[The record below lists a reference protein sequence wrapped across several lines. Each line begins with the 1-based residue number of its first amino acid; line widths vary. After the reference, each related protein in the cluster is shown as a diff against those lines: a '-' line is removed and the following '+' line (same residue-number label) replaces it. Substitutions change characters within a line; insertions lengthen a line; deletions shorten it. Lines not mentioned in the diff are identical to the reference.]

1 MTQGGPFPVET
12 PWSHHAGK
20 RQAMAAISATLARPQ
35 ARLQGN
41 CKVPDVGCRR
51 VGGPNGEEL
60 SRWRLVRCDA
70 NSNGACAAEWK
81 HACNNPIQSFFAQLK
96 EVYPM
101 PVVSL
106 IFPPLVWSAF
116 DSAYPSTAVLSAF
129 LRQHGIETTQ
139 DDLNDE
145 FARFLVDGPLLSR
158 LGAGKVAHLNSDSVT
173 AAAARWAQRNRQQ
186 LLDGQGRLL
195 PRHEDSTNYRHVM
208 EILSRPFFTDGSVG
222 AQWRIDQVRHPGDT
236 YVEFYEWCAIAERLP
251 TDVSLIGISV
261 PMGPQL
267 LPALLLADH
276 LKKARP
282 GVPIVLGGPTLSL
295 MDAAD
300 SEKLLAFHP
309 AVNCIVRYDGEFPL
323 LELAR
328 QALAGTWNPRAVAG
342 VSYLADGQARH
353 NAPSRGPNV
362 NKLPPPDYP
371 AHMLSRKADP
381 TLAVIQARG
390 CYWGKCDY
398 CDFVELFEG
407 SPAFRGRH
415 PENFVDEIEL
425 LIDHTGIRRF
435 RFITESIP
443 PAFARRACELFLDRH
458 VDLSWHSF
466 AMVDR
471 RFDRDLLALMVEAGC
486 DHLVVGLETMNTR
499 VLKLVH
505 KSADREENLRFLRD
519 ARDVGMRLTVNLIA
533 DLPSTTYEE
542 AEASL
547 AEIRTMS
554 DCFENLSVFSFEP
567 TRSSR
572 VGRSPEKF
580 GLIEAPASGS
590 VGTAQYGLNH
600 YDSVD
605 PAMTASQRAEIHRR
619 YRAFGAEIERRNA
632 ARQSAAV
639 RLDTS
644 RPVRIPVEE
653 LDIVRAKD
661 KLICTQLRTRQKV
674 TVSGRAAQLLTPHIS
689 GNAFMLA
696 AQVDDGGPSDIARNL
711 DKLRILVPAASD
723 SQE

>member
-1 MTQGGPFPVET
+1 
-12 PWSHHAGK
+12 
-20 RQAMAAISATLARPQ
+20 
-35 ARLQGN
+35 
-41 CKVPDVGCRR
+41 
-51 VGGPNGEEL
+51 
-60 SRWRLVRCDA
+60 
-70 NSNGACAAEWK
+70 
-81 HACNNPIQSFFAQLK
+81 
-96 EVYPM
+96 M
-101 PVVSL
+101 PVISL

-116 DSAYPSTAVLSAF
+116 DSVYPSTAVLSAF
-129 LRQHGIETTQ
+129 LRQHGIATTQ
-139 DDLNDE
+139 DDLNGE
-145 FARFLVDGPLLSR
+145 FASFLIDGPLLSR
-158 LGAGKVAHLNSDSVT
+158 LGAGKVAHLNPGSVT
-173 AAAARWAQRNRQQ
+173 AAAARWAQSNKRQ
-186 LLDGQGRLL
+186 LLDSQERLL
-195 PRHEDSTNYRHVM
+195 LRRGDGTDYRHVI

-236 YVEFYEWCAIAERLP
+236 YVAFYEWCAIAERLP

-267 LPALLLADH
+267 VPALLLADH
-276 LKKARP
+276 LKRARP
-282 GVPIVLGGPTLSL
+282 GVPIVFGGPTLSL
-295 MDAAD
+295 MDVAD
-300 SEKLLAFHP
+300 NEKLLASHP
-309 AVNCIVRYDGEFPL
+309 AVNCIVSYDGEFPL

-328 QALAGTWNPRAVAG
+328 QAMAGTWNPSAVAG
-342 VSYLADGQARH
+342 VSYLDGNQARH
-353 NAPSRGPNV
+353 NAPGRGPDV

-371 AHMLSRKADP
+371 AHLLSQKAEP

-415 PENFVDEIEL
+415 PESFVDEIEL
-425 LIDHTGIRRF
+425 LIGRTGIRRF

-443 PAFARRACELFLDRH
+443 PAFARRACELLLDRH
-458 VDLSWHSF
+458 VDLRWHSF

-486 DHLVVGLETMNTR
+486 EYLIVGLETMNTR

-519 ARDVGMRLTVNLIA
+519 ARDVGMRLTINLIT

-554 DCFENLSVFSFEP
+554 DCFENVSVFPFEP

-572 VGRSPEKF
+572 VGRSPERF
-580 GLIEAPASGS
+580 GLIAAPASDV
-590 VGTAQYGLNH
+590 VGTAQYALNH

-605 PAMTASQRAEIHRR
+605 PAMTAAQRAKIHRQ
-619 YRAFGAEIERRNA
+619 YLAFGAEIERRNA
-632 ARQSAAV
+632 ARQSADV
-639 RLDTS
+639 SLDTS

-653 LDIVRAKD
+653 LDIVQAKD
-661 KLICTQLRTRQKV
+661 KLICTQLRTRQRV
-674 TVSGRAAQLLTPHIS
+674 VVSGRAAQLLTPHIS
-689 GNAFMLA
+689 GDAFMLA
-696 AQVDDGGPSDIARNL
+696 AHEDDGGSSDIAGNL
-711 DKLRILVPAASD
+711 DKLRILVPVAD
-723 SQE
+723 DGQ

>member
-1 MTQGGPFPVET
+1 
-12 PWSHHAGK
+12 
-20 RQAMAAISATLARPQ
+20 
-35 ARLQGN
+35 
-41 CKVPDVGCRR
+41 
-51 VGGPNGEEL
+51 
-60 SRWRLVRCDA
+60 
-70 NSNGACAAEWK
+70 
-81 HACNNPIQSFFAQLK
+81 
-96 EVYPM
+96 M
-101 PVVSL
+101 PAVSL

-116 DSAYPSTAVLSAF
+116 DSVYPSTAVLSAF
-129 LRQHGIETTQ
+129 LKQHGIATTQ

-145 FARFLVDGPLLSR
+145 FASFLIDGALLSR
-158 LGAGKVAHLNSDSVT
+158 LGAGKVAHLNSGSVT
-173 AAAARWAQRNRQQ
+173 AAAARWTQRNRRQ
-186 LLDGQGRLL
+186 LLDDQGRLL
-195 PRHEDSTNYRHVM
+195 LRRGDGSDYRHVI
-208 EILSRPFFTDGSVG
+208 EILSRPFFTDGGVG

-236 YVEFYEWCAIAERLP
+236 YVAFYEWCAIAKRLP

-267 LPALLLADH
+267 VPALLLADH
-276 LKKARP
+276 LKRVRP
-282 GVPIVLGGPTLSL
+282 DVPIVFGGPTLSL
-295 MDAAD
+295 MDLAD
-300 SEKLLAFHP
+300 SDKLLASHP

-323 LELAR
+323 LKLAR
-328 QALAGTWNPRAVAG
+328 QALAGTWNPGAIAG
-342 VSYLADGQARH
+342 VSYLDGRQTRH
-353 NAPSRGPNV
+353 NAPEPGPNV

-371 AHMLSRKADP
+371 APILSRKAEP

-398 CDFVELFEG
+398 CDFVELFDG

-415 PENFVDEIEL
+415 PESFVDEIEL

-443 PAFARRACELFLDRH
+443 PAFARRACELLLDRH

-471 RFDRDLLALMVEAGC
+471 RFDRHLLALMVEAGC

-505 KSADREENLRFLRD
+505 KSADRDENLRFLRD
-519 ARDVGMRLTVNLIA
+519 ARDVGMRLTINLIS

-567 TRSSR
+567 TRSSK
-572 VGRSPEKF
+572 VGRSPERF

-590 VGTAQYGLNH
+590 VGTAQYALNH

-605 PAMTASQRAEIHRR
+605 PAMTAAQRAEIHRQ
-619 YRAFGAEIERRNA
+619 YRSFEAEIQRRNA
-632 ARQSAAV
+632 ARQSPDV
-639 RLDTS
+639 RLDTG

-653 LDIVRAKD
+653 LDIVQTED
-661 KLICTQLRTRQKV
+661 KLICTQLRTRQRV
-674 TVSGRAAQLLTPHIS
+674 TVSGQAAQLLIPHIS
-689 GNAFMLA
+689 GDEFMLVTQEDSEVA
-696 AQVDDGGPSDIARNL
+696 SDIACNL
-711 DKLRILVPAASD
+711 GKLRILVRAVRDGKEQRGKPKLPTGPTHSG
-723 SQE
+723 

>member
-1 MTQGGPFPVET
+1 
-12 PWSHHAGK
+12 
-20 RQAMAAISATLARPQ
+20 
-35 ARLQGN
+35 
-41 CKVPDVGCRR
+41 
-51 VGGPNGEEL
+51 
-60 SRWRLVRCDA
+60 
-70 NSNGACAAEWK
+70 
-81 HACNNPIQSFFAQLK
+81 
-96 EVYPM
+96 M
-101 PVVSL
+101 PAVSL

-116 DSAYPSTAVLSAF
+116 DSVYPSTAVLSAF
-129 LRQHGIETTQ
+129 LKQHGIATTQ

-145 FARFLVDGPLLSR
+145 FASFLIDGPLLGR
-158 LGAGKVAHLNSDSVT
+158 LGAGKVAHLNSGSVT
-173 AAAARWAQRNRQQ
+173 AAAARWTQRNKRQ
-186 LLDGQGRLL
+186 LLDDQGRLL
-195 PRHEDSTNYRHVM
+195 LRRGDGSDYRHVI
-208 EILSRPFFTDGSVG
+208 EILSRPFFTDGGVG
-222 AQWRIDQVRHPGDT
+222 AQWRIDQEQHPGDT
-236 YVEFYEWCAIAERLP
+236 YVAFYEWCAIAKRLP
-251 TDVSLIGISV
+251 TDVLLIGISV

-267 LPALLLADH
+267 VPALLLADH
-276 LKKARP
+276 LKRVRP
-282 GVPIVLGGPTLSL
+282 DVPIVFGGPTLSL
-295 MDAAD
+295 MDLAD
-300 SEKLLAFHP
+300 SDKLLASHP

-323 LELAR
+323 LKLVR
-328 QALAGTWNPRAVAG
+328 QALAGTWNPGAIAG
-342 VSYLADGQARH
+342 VSCLDGGHTRH
-353 NAPSRGPNV
+353 NAPEPGPNV

-371 AHMLSRKADP
+371 APVLSRKAEP

-398 CDFVELFEG
+398 CDFVELFDG

-415 PENFVDEIEL
+415 PESFVDEIEL

-443 PAFARRACELFLDRH
+443 PAFARRACELLLDRH

-471 RFDRDLLALMVEAGC
+471 RFDRHLLALMVEAGC

-505 KSADREENLRFLRD
+505 KSADRDENLRFLRD
-519 ARDVGMRLTVNLIA
+519 ARDVGMRLTINLIA

-567 TRSSR
+567 TRSSK
-572 VGRSPEKF
+572 VGRSPERF

-590 VGTAQYGLNH
+590 VGTAQYALNH

-605 PAMTASQRAEIHRR
+605 PAMTAAQRAEIHRQ
-619 YRAFGAEIERRNA
+619 YRSFEAEIQRRNA
-632 ARQSAAV
+632 AGQSPDV

-653 LDIVRAKD
+653 LDIVQTED
-661 KLICTQLRTRQKV
+661 KLICTQLRTRQRV
-674 TVSGRAAQLLTPHIS
+674 TVSGQAAQLLIPHIS
-689 GNAFMLA
+689 GDEFMLVTQEDSEVA
-696 AQVDDGGPSDIARNL
+696 SDIACNL
-711 DKLRILVPAASD
+711 GKLRILVRAVRDGKEQRGKPKLPTGPTHSG
-723 SQE
+723 